1 MSKYRRHLDEDPPK
15 NPTNFERALYNS
27 IDPTGDYPS
36 SKIKAIPYYIKAKT
50 KQLIGDTDIK
60 DYTVGNTLG
69 EKVAE
74 AAWAKRL
81 NMPYD
86 ETLLHVWNGDTV
98 RLPYEIEQEIPVDT
112 NFIKDRIQANKD
124 LQKRFPKYKRNKYVN
139 RAIEEDEDTLEA
151 LRKTYSTGKPVGISE
166 MSWNT
171 RQLLSNGEINDS
183 QISPL
188 NVLKAYNIRYDKPTN
203 RMYYSDEYD
212 FNEYEKFVP
221 GKSFRVRGYVDL
233 NKNKKKAL
241 GGCIYRRSLKDG
253 GIYIKPSHRGRFTAL
268 KERTGHS
275 ATWFK
280 ENGTPAQ
287 RKMATFALNAA
298 KWKH

>member
-36 SKIKAIPYYIKAKT
+36 SKIKAIHYYIKAKT

-86 ETLLHVWNGDTV
+86 ETLLPIWNGDTV

-124 LQKRFPKYKRNKYVN
+124 LQKRFPKYKRNKFY
-139 RAIEEDEDTLEA
+139 T
-151 LRKTYSTGKPVGISE
+151 
-166 MSWNT
+166 
-171 RQLLSNGEINDS
+171 
-183 QISPL
+183 
-188 NVLKAYNIRYDKPTN
+188 
-203 RMYYSDEYD
+203 
-212 FNEYEKFVP
+212 
-221 GKSFRVRGYVDL
+221 
-233 NKNKKKAL
+233 
-241 GGCIYRRSLKDG
+241 
-253 GIYIKPSHRGRFTAL
+253 
-268 KERTGHS
+268 
-275 ATWFK
+275 
-280 ENGTPAQ
+280 
-287 RKMATFALNAA
+287 
-298 KWKH
+298 